1 MGKFI
6 DLAAVYVPLDGMN
19 EKGLCIADLLV
30 INTPETHQRTD
41 KPDLTTVGDTQ
52 RIFDH
57 ASTVDEAVA
66 MLENIDMNS
75 SIGSNHHYAISDRSG
90 RSIAVE
96 WVDNKMYVTNT
107 QAVTNNIVRKEISEG
122 TGNEESWKRYY
133 MLLDLAPSLNEDSAN
148 MKNVMEKASY

>member
-1 MGKFI
+1 
-6 DLAAVYVPLDGMN
+6 MN

-41 KPDLTTVGDTQ
+41 KPDLTTVGDIR

-148 MKNVMEKASY
+148 MKNAMEKASY